1 MSEKEEKEEINQ
13 KLLYYLVI
21 IGDSQVGKTTLFH
34 RIKSNIFQ
42 KNTLLTTGPSER
54 SILNLKLDNEDVEL
68 FLVDTPGLEPYKI
81 ASEKYL
87 SKSDAA
93 LILYD
98 VTKKNSFQNIDNW
111 IEFIKNCIP
120 EKEKETYTYFIAGTK
135 TDLLEDNGYEKKE
148 REVEEYDAKDK
159 CEDKNLVWLGEISSK
174 CGNGKIIQLEE
185 ILKTIH
191 EKRKAK
197 KQIEKER
204 RNKKLKQL
212 RKSSSKKPSKKKKK
226 CCDC

>member
-21 IGDSQVGKTTLFH
+21 IGDPQVGKTTLFH
-34 RIKSNIFQ
+34 RIKSNIFP
-42 KNTLLTTGPSER
+42 KTLLTTGPSE
-54 SILNLKLDNEDVEL
+54 SSVLNLKLDNEDVEL

-98 VTKKNSFQNIDNW
+98 VTKKKSFQNIDNW

-174 CGNGKIIQLEE
+174 YLDGKIIQLDE

-191 EKRKAK
+191 EKRKEK

-204 RNKKLKQL
+204 RNKKLK
-212 RKSSSKKPSKKKKK
+212 KSPSKKPSKKKKK

>member
-1 MSEKEEKEEINQ
+1 M
-13 KLLYYLVI
+13 
-21 IGDSQVGKTTLFH
+21 
-34 RIKSNIFQ
+34 
-42 KNTLLTTGPSER
+42 
-54 SILNLKLDNEDVEL
+54 
-68 FLVDTPGLEPYKI
+68 DTPGLDKFKL
-81 ASEKYL
+81 ASEKFL

-111 IEFIKNCIP
+111 IEFIKKYIS
-120 EKEKETYTYFIAGTK
+120 EKETYTYFIAWTK
-135 TDLLEDNGYEKKE
+135 TDLLEDNEYGKKE
-148 REVEEYDAKDK
+148 REVEEEDAKNK
-159 CEDKNLVWLGEISSK
+159 CEDENLVWLGEISSK
-174 CGNGKIIQLEE
+174 YWNGKIIQLEE

-212 RKSSSKKPSKKKKK
+212 RKSPSEKPSKKEKK